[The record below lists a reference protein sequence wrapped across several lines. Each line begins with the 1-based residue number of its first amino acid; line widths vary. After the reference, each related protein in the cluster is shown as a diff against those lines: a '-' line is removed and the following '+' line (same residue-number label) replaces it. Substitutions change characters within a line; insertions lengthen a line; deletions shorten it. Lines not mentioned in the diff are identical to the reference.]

1 MLDDLDFSVIWG
13 NLDFLIEGL
22 GLSLWL
28 TFLAICAGLVF
39 GTLLALCR
47 LSSIGPLSFI
57 AATYVNFLRS
67 MPLILVI
74 FWLYF
79 LVPVMTGQPVGTF
92 YSVLIAF
99 AMFESAYFCEIIRAG
114 IQSVKKDQ
122 VYAGE
127 ALGMTYKQNMQ
138 YIILPQAF
146 RNMIPILMTQA
157 IVLFQDTALVYVVG
171 LADFFVVANRIAII
185 EGRLIE
191 VYIFVA
197 LVYFILCLLATLV
210 VRNLQRKYSL

>member
-1 MLDDLDFSVIWG
+1 
-13 NLDFLIEGL
+13 
-22 GLSLWL
+22 
-28 TFLAICAGLVF
+28 
-39 GTLLALCR
+39 
-47 LSSIGPLSFI
+47 
-57 AATYVNFLRS
+57 
-67 MPLILVI
+67 
-74 FWLYF
+74 
-79 LVPVMTGQPVGTF
+79 
-92 YSVLIAF
+92 
-99 AMFESAYFCEIIRAG
+99 
-114 IQSVKKDQ
+114 
-122 VYAGE
+122 
-127 ALGMTYKQNMQ
+127 MTYKQNMQ